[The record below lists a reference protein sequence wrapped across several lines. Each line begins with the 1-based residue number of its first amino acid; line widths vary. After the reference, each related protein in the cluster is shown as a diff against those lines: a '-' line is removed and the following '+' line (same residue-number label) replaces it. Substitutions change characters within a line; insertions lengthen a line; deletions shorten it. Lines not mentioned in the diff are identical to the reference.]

1 VEEKEFDFKKILSVL
16 PHRYPFLLVDRLT
29 ELVPGEKASGIKNV
43 TINEP
48 FFQGHFPG
56 EPVMPGVLIIESLAQ
71 VGAVAVLS
79 MAENENKLAMFAKVN
94 NFRFRQLVKPGDQLE
109 LSINITGMRRNIG
122 KGEGEARVKGEIV
135 ASGEIWFALME
146 RDSER
151 DSID

>member
-109 LSINITGMRRNIG
+109 LSITITGMRRNIG